1 MAEERHADAH
11 GASEAGTGSGDGT
24 RTTPDRE
31 ASPADG
37 SYHRPA
43 TPHRTMPP
51 VDDLAEDD
59 LEASINYVHDTDY
72 ANGSLNPLE
81 SREYRRNRSELSKAQ
96 KDLRYG
102 QYLEVPKGRRAIF
115 SRQERNRRIKS
126 ALALVALIV
135 VLGIVA
141 YFIWGLIAGAAG

>member
-96 KDLRYG
+96 KDLKYG
-102 QYLEVPKGRRAIF
+102 QYLSVPKGRRAIF
-115 SRQERNRRIKS
+115 ARQERVRRIKTIV
-126 ALALVALIV
+126 AAVLLVAVIGVVAFLLWQLIQGT
-135 VLGIVA
+135 LG
-141 YFIWGLIAGAAG
+141 